1 MKEVDIWRIQGL
13 VESLVRRAGI
23 LRATTQGWAEDGTL
37 KVLEVTETS
46 AWVQFNY
53 PEYKTLIAG
62 MELRRDQKDPLYPA
76 FSVAA
81 EIVRLLFYELSGV
94 NLDTVRVDVW
104 ATFKVAKDKNSE
116 LCILTTT
123 ATRQVADTLLWPNMR
138 HAPER
143 ILAHFQT
150 RYNRGK
156 GGDIYPIEL
165 GDKPSPKPA
174 KL

>member
-81 EIVRLLFYELSGV
+81 EIIRLLFYELSGV

-150 RYNRGK
+150 RYHRGK
-156 GGDIYPIEL
+156 NGEIYPIEL
-165 GDKPSPKPA
+165 DNKLPPKLA